1 MAITAEVRPVPHRIG
16 SILQRLIEVG
26 ILNDHPGGAPF
37 LTTFQEWI
45 CLPTIDGEGEE
56 IGQQD
61 FRITIECLGDRA
73 ITEYGDGP
81 NVVTGK
87 NYYNEQQAA
96 AGG

>member
-56 IGQQD
+56 IG
-61 FRITIECLGDRA
+61 
-73 ITEYGDGP
+73 
-81 NVVTGK
+81 
-87 NYYNEQQAA
+87 
-96 AGG
+96 